1 MMMLNMLTA
10 WYSCQVFQCTLL
22 IGLMGCSPPWVP
34 MVDGF
39 IGRTSKGGGGGAKIQ
54 SSPKRAFLIFT
65 HYNPHKS
72 GRESRVVC
80 SICKALKILK
90 YYIS

>member
-10 WYSCQVFQCTLL
+10 WYSCQVFQYTLL

-39 IGRTSKGGGGGAKIQ
+39 IGRTSKGVGGV
-54 SSPKRAFLIFT
+54 PKFSLVQRRHF
-65 HYNPHKS
+65 
-72 GRESRVVC
+72 
-80 SICKALKILK
+80 
-90 YYIS
+90 